1 MKILILLLA
10 ASSVL
15 SAGQTRTWTQ
25 GEAADF
31 EKGILKN
38 LSLRSDGRLT
48 LAPLSRELFDTSSS
62 LPVGAGAGFQGQPLC
77 RRRHQRQAV
86 PHSAGRQGQ
95 TAGRPGRAGDPRDRR
110 GQPRPRLCGDIAGRQ
125 DLSHHGQRQAG
136 SVLRS
141 QGEIHLGAGLRCGG
155 QSVRRHGRPGRTASR
170 DPGRQGQ
177 RVFQDGRDARTVARD
192 RRQGQPDRWAPNRA
206 AWCCA
211 SHRRAMDSCCTR
223 CRSAR

>member
-1 MKILILLLA
+1 MKIHILLLA

-38 LSLRSDGRLT
+38 LSLRSDGRLDAG
-48 LAPLSRELFDTSSS
+48 APLARTIRHFVV
-62 LPVGAGAGFQGQPLC
+62 LPMGAGTGLQRQLVC

-95 TAGRPGRAGDPRDRR
+95 SAGRPGRAGDPRDRR
-110 GQPRPRLCGDIAGRQ
+110 GQPRSRLCGDFAGRQ
-125 DLSHHGQRQAG
+125 DLPHHGQRQAR

-155 QSVRRHGRPGRTASR
+155 QSVRCHRRSGRTASR
-170 DPGRQGQ
+170 N
-177 RVFQDGRDARTVARD
+177 ARTA
-192 RRQGQPDRWAPNRA
+192 RA
-206 AWCCA
+206 AYF
-211 SHRRAMDSCCTR
+211 SRRTKR
-223 CRSAR
+223 TYGRSPSTPRAT